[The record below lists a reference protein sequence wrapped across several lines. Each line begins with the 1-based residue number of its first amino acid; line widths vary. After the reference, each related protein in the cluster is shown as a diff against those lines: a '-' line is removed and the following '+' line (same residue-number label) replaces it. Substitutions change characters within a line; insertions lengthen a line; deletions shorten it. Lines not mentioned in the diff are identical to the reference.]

1 MGKSEFLKISVLTA
15 RRCVKNRYKYHRL
28 DKSRLG
34 EAEVR
39 NVMAKILEEKKIYYG
54 IEVATQERFQKQ
66 VKKTTR
72 RALIDLAIYDGPDTK
87 LPSIIVEFK
96 RSQPVL
102 YNIIK
107 DFKKMMAEPN
117 DIKGAC
123 FFHILPQSEGA
134 KEGKESMG
142 RISRARNEIIK
153 KYEEAYKEAKVRQCV
168 DKWFMLFIL
177 DGSRDEYYYV
187 EKESI
192 CRLDGL
198 GTGEWKALK
207 SRQRKDDY

>member
-1 MGKSEFLKISVLTA
+1 MEKSEFLKILVLTA

-54 IEVATQERFQKQ
+54 IEVSTKERFQKQ
-66 VKKTTR
+66 VNQTTR

-123 FFHILPQSEGA
+123 FFHIRPQSEGA
-134 KEGKESMG
+134 KEGKTSSKKTL
-142 RISRARNEIIK
+142 RSREAIIR
-153 KYEEAYKEAKVRQCV
+153 KYENAYKEAKVLRCMH
-168 DKWFMLFIL
+168 KWFILFIL
-177 DGSRDEYYYV
+177 DASKDEYYYV
-187 EKESI
+187 EKKSL
-192 CRLDGL
+192 CRIGGL
-198 GTGEWKALK
+198 GTGKWNVLK
-207 SRQRKDDY
+207 SRQREDNF

>member
-54 IEVATQERFQKQ
+54 IEVSTQERFQKQ
-66 VKKTTR
+66 VKKITR
-72 RALIDLAIYDGPDTK
+72 RALIDLAIYNGPETE
-87 LPSIIVEFK
+87 LPSVIVEFK
-96 RSQPVL
+96 RAQPAV